1 MGNSTVILE
10 AGSEGGS
17 IALIFDGQFYSYLS
31 DETSMLDILPG
42 EFEEKELKK
51 VSVKFS
57 TFGEAIQ
64 SMLNKYPI
72 FNLHPLK
79 VHSNYIVQVQSEYD
93 KIKSSNKEHNDFEID
108 KWDEFLKC
116 QDDFD

>member
-17 IALIFDGQFYSYLS
+17 IALIYDGRFYSYLS

-42 EFEEKELKK
+42 EFEEKELKR

-64 SMLNKYPI
+64 SMLNRYPI

-79 VHSNYIVQVQSEYD
+79 VHSEYIGQVQSLYNQF
-93 KIKSSNKEHNDFEID
+93 KSDNKEHNDFGID

-116 QDDFD
+116 QGDFD